1 MTIDPLVAGLRA
13 RERPAVSDRRIRVQG
28 SCPDG
33 QVFNAWMNT
42 LRAKDGI
49 GCPADLIHSGDTEQ
63 ATHVRDR
70 IGNMKRPDLSSY
82 RNRVALMAVGA
93 LLLVGLFWK
102 KKLGSTVARWQ
113 QHQLGLRMPC
123 R

>member
-1 MTIDPLVAGLRA
+1 MLDQVPPGILLDRMTIDPLVAGLRA

-49 GCPADLIHSGDTEQ
+49 RSVRLISFTAETPNKQ
-63 ATHVRDR
+63 PTFE
-70 IGNMKRPDLSSY
+70 IELE
-82 RNRVALMAVGA
+82 
-93 LLLVGLFWK
+93 
-102 KKLGSTVARWQ
+102 T
-113 QHQLGLRMPC
+113 
-123 R
+123 